1 MQFYGDRRNYKFLII
16 YYVLF
21 NGTIFDRVIWIDII
35 RKFVIVLIYVYDV
48 GFLYNDIK
56 ANNIFLDIID
66 GVFNSVIIDFG
77 KSFLMDGVLG

>member
-1 MQFYGDRRNYKFLII
+1 M
-16 YYVLF
+16 
-21 NGTIFDRVIWIDII
+21 IFDRVIWIDII

-66 GVFNSVIIDFG
+66 GVFNLVIIDFG